1 MISRIRLN
9 FKVATY
15 GLALLLLSTNW
26 TTDFSGGDIA
36 AARKSYLSE
45 YPIDIWG
52 GFSGIFYSSIPE
64 LLIGWGR
71 YLLILQL
78 TLSVFSVNS
87 IYSQI
92 SDKLNKS
99 QKGLYLILS
108 ASALFFAT
116 YLTRDSTSFAFI
128 LFAIAILSR
137 STKKF
142 KKTNIVIGF
151 FSLVVGFSFRPW
163 LSIVGVI
170 ILFLTLKKFMRKS
183 VYMAITI
190 IFVVAP
196 LIVDQSAYLA
206 NDKLVKVHP
215 ELQVIIMDASSFAC
229 LGLDE
234 QTRKSGEEVLNQFE
248 KGETKSSTSLC
259 KNFRMN
265 TWQSAGFWKL
275 TKAEKASLDIAPSPI
290 SEYKVQASTS
300 LSDSRIEAIR
310 NAWLKMI
317 QNNPKEYVELKMLQA
332 TQLMLGADSAE
343 LNLSKSNNL
352 ISDLRKLINLPF
364 NILLATHGLSI
375 IACLVILLLVGLK
388 STHLETRLEFIK
400 FIGIVSIPLCWL
412 GISAIAFIGDNGRY
426 TYSATFIAF
435 YLLALWSVQD
445 KGKVK

>member
-1 MISRIRLN
+1 LN
-9 FKVATY
+9 FRVATF
-15 GLALLLLSTNW
+15 GLAFLVLATNW

-36 AARKSYLSE
+36 AARKSFLSE

-52 GFSGIFYSSIPE
+52 GFSGIFYSSIPDF
-64 LLIGWGR
+64 LIGWAR
-71 YLLILQL
+71 YLLLLQL
-78 TLSVFSVNS
+78 TLTVISVNS

-92 SDKLNKS
+92 SLKLNKL

-108 ASALFFAT
+108 ASAIFFAT
-116 YLTRDSTSFAFI
+116 YLTRDSTSLAFI

-137 STKKF
+137 STKIF
-142 KKTNIVIGF
+142 QKTIIVIGV

-163 LSIVGVI
+163 LSIVGAI
-170 ILFLTLKKFMRKS
+170 ILFLALKKFVRTS
-183 VYMAITI
+183 IYLGITI
-190 IFVVAP
+190 LIVVAP
-196 LIVDQSAYLA
+196 FIVDQSAYLA
-206 NDKLVKVHP
+206 NEKLGRVHP

-234 QTRKSGEEVLNQFE
+234 QTRKSGEQVLNHFDKE
-248 KGETKSSTSLC
+248 DTKSSTILC

-275 TKAEKASLDIAPSPI
+275 SEAEKASLGIAPVPI

-310 NAWLKMI
+310 NAWFKMI
-317 QNNPKEYVELKMLQA
+317 KSNPKEYVELKTLQA
-332 TQLMLGADSAE
+332 AQLMLGADSAK
-343 LNLSKSNNL
+343 LDLSRSNNL
-352 ISDLRKLINLPF
+352 ITNLRNVLNLPF
-364 NILLATHGLSI
+364 NILLVTHGISTI
-375 IACLVILLLVGLK
+375 SCLVILFLVGLK
-388 STHLETRLEFIK
+388 STNLGTRLEFIK

-435 YLLALWSVQD
+435 FLLALWSVQD